1 MLNIRFTYPIKFLLQ
16 FVLLLSINVVSF
28 SQSPIDSFALVDTY
42 NKIAFDAKKSDIVK
56 AISALQKAENIA
68 KKINYK
74 KGEAISNMYEAGIY
88 QQQGFTKRALYVFNN
103 SLSIFKSINDTFYI
117 AKVNQLIAS
126 SLFAEEKYD
135 SAIIVYTKSLAVYT
149 KLHEQEEIVNVNNCI
164 GSGYLKMNQ
173 INTAIAFFNNAL
185 SDSKLIGYIYG
196 QKKAYYHLGVAEQK
210 RNNFAK
216 AVNYFQQS
224 LSIDQKI
231 NDQFGIALNKRSLV
245 EILIAQKNL
254 TEAESLGL
262 NAYAKANSIDAYD
275 LQDSLIKQ
283 MIKIY
288 KLLGNASKTIARQ
301 DSALLVMKKQR
312 QKENEYAANF
322 IEIIKTQQEQRVENE
337 KAILKAE

>member
-1 MLNIRFTYPIKFLLQ
+1 VLNIRFTYPIKFLLQ
-16 FVLLLSINVVSF
+16 FVLLLSVKIISF

-149 KLHEQEEIVNVNNCI
+149 KLHEQEEIVNVNNSI

-173 INTAIAFFNNAL
+173 INTAIT
-185 SDSKLIGYIYG
+185 
-196 QKKAYYHLGVAEQK
+196 LGRFKFLA
-210 RNNFAK
+210 
-216 AVNYFQQS
+216 QQ
-224 LSIDQKI
+224 
-231 NDQFGIALNKRSLV
+231 
-245 EILIAQKNL
+245 
-254 TEAESLGL
+254 
-262 NAYAKANSIDAYD
+262 
-275 LQDSLIKQ
+275 
-283 MIKIY
+283 
-288 KLLGNASKTIARQ
+288 
-301 DSALLVMKKQR
+301 
-312 QKENEYAANF
+312 
-322 IEIIKTQQEQRVENE
+322 
-337 KAILKAE
+337 